1 MRDGRNR
8 LLLPRCCSAEKRA
21 CRNKENIVQASVL
34 QLTQDFCTQY
44 RCAAAAARTARMN
57 VLRLSVKYH
66 HPAIAVVR
74 ADINVLLQE
83 KLSQIAAAY
92 QSQITREYQ
101 IIISRLC
108 LRIAKISRYGVRRSR
123 CCCQGLSI
131 NLRNYFLF
139 FRFTNDTHKNSHPYS
154 GVLLTKCVFH
164 SRIDIEKCIF
174 YGANYIEKCDSHVIP

>member
-21 CRNKENIVQASVL
+21 CRNKEDIVQASVL

-123 CCCQGLSI
+123 CCCQDGTMNLLISI
-131 NLRNYFLF
+131 FWFYVFSSLILITIRDIKNDVVLITRPIVFMSMSSVIILF
-139 FRFTNDTHKNSHPYS
+139 DNDMFSAS
-154 GVLLTKCVFH
+154 G
-164 SRIDIEKCIF
+164 I
-174 YGANYIEKCDSHVIP
+174 

>member
-101 IIISRLC
+101 IIISRLYQIIISRLC

-123 CCCQGLSI
+123 CCCQG
-131 NLRNYFLF
+131 
-139 FRFTNDTHKNSHPYS
+139 
-154 GVLLTKCVFH
+154 
-164 SRIDIEKCIF
+164 
-174 YGANYIEKCDSHVIP
+174 